1 MGEDTT
7 CLVTFFAIKRI
18 STITPQV
25 VQTKFD
31 QPKRSSLIIPTF
43 QASEKR
49 FFLHFSFRSV
59 SHLFVFRRGSVS
71 FDKKGAQVV
80 GTPLLPCSQ
89 SEDSSD
95 EEEEGREEEEEEE
108 EKAGGM
114 SE

>member
-1 MGEDTT
+1 M
-7 CLVTFFAIKRI
+7 
-18 STITPQV
+18 
-25 VQTKFD
+25 
-31 QPKRSSLIIPTF
+31 
-43 QASEKR
+43 
-49 FFLHFSFRSV
+49 FFLSQFSSRLV
-59 SHLFVFRRGSVS
+59 SQLFVFRRGSVS

-95 EEEEGREEEEEEE
+95 EEEEREEEEEDD

>member
-1 MGEDTT
+1 M
-7 CLVTFFAIKRI
+7 
-18 STITPQV
+18 
-25 VQTKFD
+25 
-31 QPKRSSLIIPTF
+31 
-43 QASEKR
+43 
-49 FFLHFSFRSV
+49 

-95 EEEEGREEEEEEE
+95 EEEEREEEEEEE

>member
-1 MGEDTT
+1 MK
-7 CLVTFFAIKRI
+7 CFFSSQFSSQLV
-18 STITPQV
+18 SQ
-25 VQTKFD
+25 
-31 QPKRSSLIIPTF
+31 
-43 QASEKR
+43 
-49 FFLHFSFRSV
+49 
-59 SHLFVFRRGSVS
+59 LFVFRRGSVS

-95 EEEEGREEEEEEE
+95 DEEEEREEDE